1 VPYVRTV
8 KTKSGATAVQVVWSS
23 RRGSREIEHIRSA
36 HDEAG
41 LEALKAAARQQVAAG
56 QLELGLGLDGPHH
69 HHLGRENEVTTY
81 RDELL
86 AMQVE
91 DKRAGYNPRC
101 HLNLDANGQPAS
113 RGTALTRGTAVTRTR
128 KRGTDAWAVS
138 FRPSPGGSGLR
149 YYRGAHDAVTAILA
163 RQHGPRGQRLTDL

>member
-1 VPYVRTV
+1 MV
-8 KTKSGATAVQVVWSS
+8 KTNSGATAVQVVWSS
-23 RRGSREIEHIRSA
+23 RRGSREIGHIRSA
-36 HDEAG
+36 HDEAE
-41 LEALKAAARQQVAAG
+41 LEALKVAARQQVAAG

-69 HHLGRENEVTTY
+69 HLGGENEVTTY

-86 AMQVE
+86 AALLAMHVE

-128 KRGTDAWAVS
+128 KRGTEAWAVS
-138 FRPSPGGSGLR
+138 FRPNPDGSGLR
-149 YYRGAHDAVTAILA
+149 YYRDAHDAATAILD